1 VAALVVVAAGGLLVR
16 TNQPRTVPI
25 PATSQT
31 LPAAAEADVVTNT
44 VTAAGRQSPTIP
56 TIPNRRPVAT
66 GTNIAGPI
74 TPEPV
79 IPRQEI
85 TAVRQLIA
93 VAQEGRFAY
102 QPVGE
107 ALPVESEI
115 TPPEIVVSPIAL
127 LPLGGAETSE

>member
-1 VAALVVVAAGGLLVR
+1 
-16 TNQPRTVPI
+16 
-25 PATSQT
+25 
-31 LPAAAEADVVTNT
+31 
-44 VTAAGRQSPTIP
+44 
-56 TIPNRRPVAT
+56 VAT
-66 GTNIAGPI
+66 GTNRAGPI

-107 ALPVESEI
+107 ALPVESDI
-115 TPPEIVVSPIAL
+115 TPAEIVVSPIAL
-127 LPLGGAETSE
+127 LPLGDAETFE